1 MAETVR
7 ILAIAGSLRRE
18 SYNRAALR
26 AAEMLVPQGAVLE
39 TFDLKGIPV
48 FSQDD
53 ELSPPPAVIELK
65 RRVRAA
71 DALLFSTPEH
81 NFSIPAALKNAIDW
95 GSRPSADNCWAGK
108 PAAIMGASSGRFGTA
123 RAQLHLRQIFVYLDV
138 FPINK
143 PAVLIG
149 DAAHAFDAQGNLLD
163 EKAKEL
169 IRQLLES
176 LVAWTLRLRGGGK
189 SKA

>member
-7 ILAIAGSLRRE
+7 ILGIAGSLRRQ

-26 AAEMLVPQGAVLE
+26 AAAKLVPPGAVLE

-53 ELSPPPAVIELK
+53 EASPPEAVRELK
-65 RRVRAA
+65 RKVREA
-71 DALLFSTPEH
+71 DALLFATPEH

-95 GSRPSADNCWAGK
+95 VSRTHTDNAWAGK
-108 PAAIMGASSGRFGTA
+108 PAAIMGASIGKVATA

-138 FPINK
+138 LPINK
-143 PAVLIG
+143 PAVMIG
-149 DAAHAFDAQGNLLD
+149 DAAQSFDAQGNLLD
-163 EKAKEL
+163 EKAQEL
-169 IRQLLES
+169 IGQLLQS
-176 LVAWTLRLRGGGK
+176 LVAWTLRLRGNAK
-189 SKA
+189 PSV

>member
-7 ILAIAGSLRRE
+7 ILGIAGSLRRQ

-26 AAEMLVPQGAVLE
+26 AAAKLVPPGAVLE

-53 ELSPPPAVIELK
+53 EASPPEAVRELK
-65 RRVRAA
+65 RKVREA
-71 DALLFSTPEH
+71 DALLFATPEH

-95 GSRPSADNCWAGK
+95 VSRPHTDNAWAGK
-108 PAAIMGASSGRFGTA
+108 PAAIMGASIGKVASA

-138 FPINK
+138 LPINK
-143 PAVLIG
+143 PAVMIG
-149 DAAHAFDAQGNLLD
+149 DAAQSFDAQGNLLD
-163 EKAKEL
+163 EKAQEL
-169 IRQLLES
+169 IGQLLQS
-176 LVAWTLRLRGGGK
+176 LVAWTLRLRGNAK
-189 SKA
+189 PSA